1 MPGAIE
7 IVEPILVVR
16 DLHADELL
24 VLEDFERH
32 AAHCSQCTSALS
44 KNPRSLCGVGRLRA
58 VDVTKYIYTQSGKP
72 FSAVDKEGGR
82 SMRVKLPRESLAV
95 RSLLGVVEDDTRTQ
109 SPRRG
114 RAPPVR
120 PPSGNYDSH
129 RPIIHQIQ
137 PRPRTPESDA
147 LVRQIIE
154 RSPSTSSSRRH
165 SIVYQSPRSSPSRSP
180 SSRGSLY
187 TYDNRD
193 RVERRYE
200 SARIYRLS
208 DSYR

>member
-1 MPGAIE
+1 MPGPVE
-7 IVEPILVVR
+7 IVEPVLVVR

-24 VLEDFERH
+24 VLDDFERH
-32 AAHCSQCTSALS
+32 ASNCAQCTSALN
-44 KNPRSLCGVGRLRA
+44 KNVRSLCDVGRLRA
-58 VDVTKYIYTQSGKP
+58 VDVTKYLYTQNGKP

-82 SMRVKLPRESLAV
+82 SMRVKLPRESSAV
-95 RSLLGVVEDDTRTQ
+95 RSLLGVTEEVARTQ
-109 SPRRG
+109 SPPRG

-120 PPSGNYDSH
+120 PLSGSYESR

-147 LVRQIIE
+147 VVRQIIE
-154 RSPSTSSSRRH
+154 RSPSTSSSRPH

-193 RVERRYE
+193 RAERRYE
-200 SARIYRLS
+200 SSRIYRLS

>member
-1 MPGAIE
+1 MPAPVE
-7 IVEPILVVR
+7 IVEPVLVVR
-16 DLHADELL
+16 DLRADELL
-24 VLEDFERH
+24 VLDDFERH
-32 AAHCSQCTSALS
+32 AGYCAQCTSALT
-44 KNPRSLCGVGRLRA
+44 KKLRGFCELGRLRA
-58 VDVTKYIYTQSGKP
+58 VDVTKYIYTQGGKP
-72 FSAVDKEGGR
+72 FSTVDREGGR
-82 SMRVKLPRESLAV
+82 SMRVKLPREAPAV
-95 RSLLGVVEDDTRTQ
+95 RSLLGVVEDEGRTQ

-120 PPSGNYDSH
+120 PPSGNYESQ

-154 RSPSTSSSRRH
+154 RSPSASSSRPH

-193 RVERRYE
+193 RAERRYE
-200 SARIYRLS
+200 SSRIYRLS